1 MSRTKIISAVAAGA
15 MVLVGIFG
23 AVTYRVVNAQS
34 AAATATPSTGTT
46 TSHTIPPA
54 FGNGMQDGGYTQ
66 QDLATALGI
75 TLAKLQAAEQSA
87 TTEALKEAVSAGL
100 ITQAQAD
107 QFAQNNPN
115 GQFDGDLPFLHGT
128 TTIDYNALLA
138 SALGITTDRLQTARQ
153 TAYFSAIDL
162 AVTNGSMT
170 QAQADLAKG
179 NYALSNNATFQAS
192 MKTAYTAAVNQAVT
206 DGVITQAQA
215 GQLLSNYSPVGVG
228 GGFGGHGG
236 MGGHGRGSGGPG
248 GPGAWGGAAQGNST
262 TAPTASPT
270 TTP

>member
-34 AAATATPSTGTT
+34 AAATATPSTGATT
-46 TSHTIPPA
+46 TTTNPPVD
-54 FGNGMQDGGYTQ
+54 GRGMHEGGYTQ

-87 TTEALKEAVSAGL
+87 TTEALKQAVSAGL

-107 QFAQNNPN
+107 QIAQNNPN
-115 GQFDGDLPFLHGT
+115 GQFDGDLPFLRGS

-138 SALGITTDRLQTARQ
+138 SSLGITTDQLQTARQ
-153 TAYFSAIDL
+153 TAYFTAIDL
-162 AVTNGSMT
+162 AVTNGTMT

-179 NYALSNNATFQAS
+179 NFALSNNAKFQAS

-215 GQLLSNYSPVGVG
+215 DQLLSNYSAFGMGPA
-228 GGFGGHGG
+228 GFGGHGG
-236 MGGHGRGSGGPG
+236 RGGHGGGPG
-248 GPGAWGGAAQGNST
+248 GPGAWGGAPQGNST
-262 TAPTASPT
+262 T
-270 TTP
+270 TP